1 MSNVTVGQIKELRER
16 TGSGMSDCKKAL
28 VECSGDVDK
37 SIEFLRKKGLAKA
50 AKKAGRIATE
60 GLITSYIHSNGRIGV
75 LLETNCETDFVA
87 INESF
92 VQFTSDVSMQIA
104 AMGAQYVRSE
114 EVPQS
119 VIDAERA
126 IRIATAKES
135 GKPEKMLE
143 KIVDGQIKKW
153 LKELCLLDQPFVKND
168 KQTIYDLQ
176 QALVAKLGENIS
188 VRRFSRFELGE
199 GLQKKTENFAEE
211 VAAEVAKMKN

>member
-60 GLITSYIHSNGRIGV
+60 GLVTSYIHSNGRIGV

-114 EVPQS
+114 EVPKS

-199 GLQKKTENFAEE
+199 GLEKKTENFAEE